1 MARPKGSTN
10 KNTNKPK
17 LENKVENAIQNIQSN
32 TSIQQNQT
40 SDQSQTSDIYNKH
53 YFATSQIYAESV
65 NYKPISRPYTKEEIE
80 KALRNPLIS
89 YQTLQNMSNY
99 LYSTSSAYQNT
110 IDYFANI
117 MTFDYVLSP
126 TDFTDNKKTMI
137 NRLLGAAKKAKQ
149 SQVKTVYPKMIER
162 TLIQGESYWYTL
174 TDNDNTIY
182 VEIPAKFC
190 EVYEIDSNN
199 LFRYKIRL
207 DLLNNDIVKS
217 LPEEIKIAYKDYHD
231 SKNSKNKKLDKNDA
245 LDALKY
251 KVSEKG
257 FAILSHGMLSVHDY
271 PYFANMFIDLLI
283 LEQNKEYMDEYIKN
297 DNVKMVHQKIGTNE
311 EGQPLLPKEVIQAY
325 HDSTKKHVPSNVSV
339 STSPFEV
346 EAISFDSSSRT
357 QINLV
362 EQSKENVQD
371 DSGVSSLVFNN
382 EKSSSNALK
391 DSIQADA
398 NRVFPLLKFFNAILS
413 YQLKSFKFS
422 TVFLETHKFNKKEV
436 EEQCRTNLQFGGN
449 RFDFIVSTGKEIY
462 DFLQVAQLEKLIDID
477 EYMPIMI
484 SGSQQSGVDDKK
496 NGRPEGE
503 KGNITDNGEASQ
515 EYR

>member
-1 MARPKGSTN
+1 MSRPKGSTN
-10 KNTNKPK
+10 NNKNKNANKPK
-17 LENKVENAIQNIQSN
+17 TDN
-32 TSIQQNQT
+32 SIQLQQTQQIQTEQLQT
-40 SDQSQTSDIYNKH
+40 SDTYNKH
-53 YFATSQIYAESV
+53 YFATSQIYAESM
-65 NYKPISRPYTKEEIE
+65 NYKPISRPFTKEQIE
-80 KALRNPLIS
+80 KALQNPLIS
-89 YQTLQNMSNY
+89 YQLLQQMSNY

-126 TDFTDNKKTMI
+126 TDFTENKKTML

-162 TLIQGESYWYTL
+162 TLIQGETYWYTL

-182 VEIPAKFC
+182 VEIPSKFC

-217 LPEEIKIAYKDYHD
+217 LPEEIRTAYKDYHD
-231 SKNSKNKKLDKNDA
+231 SKNNNKNKQLDKNDA

-283 LEQNKEYMDEYIKN
+283 LEENKEYMDEYIKD
-297 DNVKMVHQKIGTNE
+297 DNVKMVHQKIGTSA
-311 EGQPLLPKEVIQAY
+311 EGQPFLPKEVIQAY

-391 DSIQADA
+391 DSIQADS
-398 NRVFPLLKFFNAILS
+398 NRIFPLLKFFNAILS
-413 YQLKSFKFS
+413 FQLKPFKFS
-422 TVFLETHKFNKKEV
+422 VVFLETHKFNKKEV
-436 EEQCRTNLQFGGN
+436 MEQCRTNLQFGGN

-462 DFLQVAQLEKLIDID
+462 DFLQIAQLEKLIDID
-477 EYMPIMI
+477 EFMPIMI
-484 SGSQQSGVDDKK
+484 SGSQQSGIENKK

-503 KGNITDNGEASQ
+503 KGNISDNGEESQ